1 MHSKSIR
8 ELSWLAYPDLSENQ
22 FSNLKQNQKQKRYRS
37 KFELRARVYYPY
49 FRQFQRGIDSDF
61 LQLLLQQDVRFLG
74 KIFRPYLHLGN
85 GIARRTKLVTG
96 HYRFI
101 SQCLPAHTGLA
112 IYERSQGIEVSKFIV
127 GDEEYRVTL
136 SYYAANHKEGDLCMK
151 LWEPNG
157 NLFYSIT
164 FSVYDDPAAG
174 RTITVGGIQGPKS
187 TPEINDKIKYF
198 TKQHFGQRPKDLM
211 VKILTIIA
219 NIWDTKLLLL
229 VTNEAHMYSAKRY
242 NSRNDKVKTNYN
254 NHWESLGATKY
265 NKNLYQLDLLEV
277 RKLPEDIKRS
287 KRAMYRKR
295 YEWLDELKQE
305 VSRKL
310 ALKVTDDTS
319 ITNRPN

>member
-8 ELSWLAYPDLSENQ
+8 ELSWLAYPDLIENQ
-22 FSNLKQNQKQKRYRS
+22 FSNVKKKPKNYRS
-37 KFELRARVYYPY
+37 KFVLRARIYYPY
-49 FRQFQRGIDSDF
+49 FRQFQQGIESRY
-61 LQLLLQQDVRFLG
+61 LELLLKQDVRFLG

-85 GIARRTKLVTG
+85 GIARRTKLVIG

-112 IYERSQGIEVSKFIV
+112 IYEQSQGVEVTKFTV
-127 GDEEYRVTL
+127 GEDEYRVTL
-136 SYYAANHKEGDLCMK
+136 GYYAPNHKEGDLCMK
-151 LWEPNG
+151 LLDQNG

-164 FSVYDDPAAG
+164 FSIFDDAVNG

-187 TPEINDKIKYF
+187 TPEINDKIKFF

-219 NIWDTKLLLL
+219 NAWDVKLLLL

-242 NSRNDKVKTNYN
+242 NSDDKIKTNYN
-254 NHWESLGATKY
+254 GHWESLGATKY

-277 RKLPEDIKRS
+277 RKSPEDLKRS

-305 VSRKL
+305 IGVKL
-310 ALKVTDDTS
+310 ALKVTDNAN
-319 ITNRPN
+319 ITNSSD

>member
-8 ELSWLAYPDLSENQ
+8 ELSWLAYPDSSENQ
-22 FSNLKQNQKQKRYRS
+22 CSNLKQKQKSYRS
-37 KFELRARVYYPY
+37 KFILRARIYYPY
-49 FRQFQRGIDSDF
+49 FRQFQRGIDSSF

-74 KIFRPYLHLGN
+74 KIFRPYLHMGN
-85 GIARRTKLVTG
+85 GIARRTKLVVG

-112 IYERSQGIEVSKFIV
+112 IYEKSQGIEVTKFTV
-127 GDEEYRVTL
+127 GEDEYRVTL
-136 SYYAANHKEGDLCMK
+136 GYYAPNHKEGDLCMK
-151 LWEPNG
+151 LLDAKG

-164 FSVYDDPAAG
+164 FSIFDDAVTG

-187 TPEINDKIKYF
+187 GLEVNDKIKYF

-219 NIWDTKLLLL
+219 NVWDVKQLLL
-229 VTNEAHMYSAKRY
+229 VTSEAHMYTAKRY
-242 NSRNDKVKTNYN
+242 SGNDKVKTNYN

-277 RKLPEDIKRS
+277 RKSPEDLKRS

-305 VSRKL
+305 ISEKL
-310 ALKVTDDTS
+310 VLKVTDNTS
-319 ITNRPN
+319 ITNRTD

>member
-22 FSNLKQNQKQKRYRS
+22 LSNVKKKPKSYRS
-37 KFELRARVYYPY
+37 KFVLRARIYYPY
-49 FRQFQRGIDSDF
+49 FRQFQQGIDSHY
-61 LQLLLQQDVRFLG
+61 LELLLKQDVRFLG

-85 GIARRTKLVTG
+85 GIASRTKLVIG

-101 SQCLPAHTGLA
+101 SQCLPTNTGLA
-112 IYERSQGIEVSKFIV
+112 IYDTDKGIEVSKFIV

-136 SYYAANHKEGDLCMK
+136 SYYAPNHKEGDLCMK

-164 FSVYDDPAAG
+164 FSVFDDPITG

-219 NIWDTKLLLL
+219 NVWDVKLLQL
-229 VTNEAHMYSAKRY
+229 VTNEAHMYSSKRY
-242 NSRNDKVKTNYN
+242 NSNNDKIKTNYN
-254 NHWESLGATKY
+254 SHWESLGAIKY

-305 VSRKL
+305 ISEKL
-310 ALKVTDDTS
+310 ALRVTDNTS
-319 ITNRPN
+319 ITNPTD